1 LAIVAG
7 FIPLPDLTTSSRICL
22 ILFVGAAGLWVTSA
36 IPPFA
41 TAILVI
47 VLSVFL
53 LGNPSGMPGNGSVDY
68 KIFVNPIASP
78 VLILFFGGFMMAAA
92 ATKHG
97 FDLRL
102 AKAFIKPFG
111 TDPKYVL
118 LGIILTTGVFS
129 MFMSN
134 TATTA
139 MMIAILT
146 PVLKHFKGR
155 DTFKKVMVLAVPF
168 AANIGGVGTL
178 IGTPPNAVAAS
189 ILNDL
194 GRPISFLGWMMIG
207 FPLAVVLLFILWV
220 ALLKIFKPRN
230 VEFDLLFPEQLTLTW
245 DLLMVFWTFI
255 ITVLLWLTEPLH
267 HIPAAVVAMLPIMVF
282 TLFGILDQHDLK
294 KLDWDVIILVAGGL
308 TLGVAMKTTGLSE
321 ILVSLLSVFHVSPFI
336 MLLIIILFSMALSN
350 FMSNTSAANVI
361 IPIVTSMAIFDPLLG
376 ALAVAFACSL
386 AMSLPI
392 STPPNAIAFATHAI
406 ETKELA
412 KYGTMM
418 SMFGVI
424 FIVILLAVIRMFV

>member
-1 LAIVAG
+1 
-7 FIPLPDLTTSSRICL
+7 
-22 ILFVGAAGLWVTSA
+22 
-36 IPPFA
+36 
-41 TAILVI
+41 
-47 VLSVFL
+47 
-53 LGNPSGMPGNGSVDY
+53 
-68 KIFVNPIASP
+68 
-78 VLILFFGGFMMAAA
+78 MAAA